1 MRAQQQNTKGINEIA
16 TLATAMPVAKPDMRF
31 DDRKSEIV
39 VAQNDSVITSAQ
51 DNEFNCGAC
60 AKENKSGSRR
70 PVGSAGHRKIGRMA
84 HDWLLVE
91 TLGGD
96 PTVVSQ
102 GRQLK
107 NLVPITTFLRRSP
120 YLAAVRT
127 AIAES
132 MQTGQSLT
140 SITPKRDR
148 VIRTEPVVMSDGH
161 IHGVHVWTGPADIEP
176 PERPTPGP
184 LKWDLTLGVATDT
197 RESLANS
204 GKNPEVEVTFGR
216 AFAEDLP
223 SRELN
228 PNETKVLAMAV
239 RAQPDQ
245 TLCSTWDLTDW
256 QGTPIRIGFVART
269 GLEPGSD
276 GRDHLVA
283 RAMNWRSELKGPIV
297 STDDLAQRIL
307 NGLAQAGV
315 HRALVDLNNW
325 TLLKWLDAPCTFYD
339 WRGGIETGRPKV
351 HPDDEELKASMT
363 EEFVNGAT
371 SRVLRMPGHES
382 DWVPVHVTVN
392 RVELEPDTFAGLI
405 SLRLP
410 TDEELAAAGLP
421 KSPDA

>member
-1 MRAQQQNTKGINEIA
+1 
-16 TLATAMPVAKPDMRF
+16 
-31 DDRKSEIV
+31 
-39 VAQNDSVITSAQ
+39 
-51 DNEFNCGAC
+51 
-60 AKENKSGSRR
+60 
-70 PVGSAGHRKIGRMA
+70 
-84 HDWLLVE
+84 VE
-91 TLGGD
+91 TLGD
-96 PTVVSQ
+96 EPAVVAQ

-127 AIAES
+127 AIGES
-132 MQTGQSLT
+132 VQTGQSLT

-148 VIRTEPVVMSDGH
+148 VIRTEPVVMSDGRV
-161 IHGVHVWTGPADIEP
+161 HGVHVWTGPADVEP

-184 LKWDLTLGVATDT
+184 LKWDLTVGVATDT

-239 RAQPDQ
+239 KAVPGQ

-256 QGTPIRIGFVART
+256 QGEPIRIGFVGRSA
-269 GLEPGSD
+269 LEPGPD
-276 GRDHLVA
+276 GKDHLVA
-283 RAMNWRSELKGPIV
+283 RAMNWRAELKGPVV

-325 TLLKWLDAPCTFYD
+325 TLLKWLDEPATFYD
-339 WRGGIETGRPKV
+339 WRGTETDRQKV
-351 HPDDEELKASMT
+351 HPDDEPLMSSMT
-363 EEFVNGAT
+363 REFAKGAA
-371 SRVLRMPGHES
+371 SGVLRMRGHHG

-392 RVELEPDTFAGLI
+392 QVELEPDTFAGLV

-410 TDEELAAAGLP
+410 TDDELAAAGLLQAP
-421 KSPDA
+421 GDTN

>member
-1 MRAQQQNTKGINEIA
+1 VPAYA
-16 TLATAMPVAKPDMRF
+16 HD
-31 DDRKSEIV
+31 
-39 VAQNDSVITSAQ
+39 ITSEQMSLVPA
-51 DNEFNCGAC
+51 ATTC
-60 AKENKSGSRR
+60 ATGRAAPAR
-70 PVGSAGHRKIGRMA
+70 PVPRSKQRIVIGARTQATRHAPRRRKIGRMA

-91 TLGGD
+91 TLGD
-96 PTVVSQ
+96 EPAVVAQ

-120 YLAAVRT
+120 YLSAVRT
-127 AIAES
+127 AITES
-132 MQTGQSLT
+132 VQTGQSLT

-148 VIRTEPVVMSDGH
+148 VIRTEPVMMTDGRM
-161 IHGVHVWTGPADIEP
+161 HGVHVWTGPADVEP

-239 RAQPDQ
+239 RAKPGQ

-256 QGTPIRIGFVART
+256 QGNPVRIGFVART
-269 GLEPGSD
+269 ALEPGPD
-276 GRDHLVA
+276 RRDHLVA
-283 RAMNWRSELKGPIV
+283 RAMNWRAELKGPVV
-297 STDDLAQRIL
+297 SADDLAQRIL
-307 NGLAQAGV
+307 HGLAQAGV
-315 HRALVDLNNW
+315 HRALVDLHNW
-325 TLLKWLDAPCTFYD
+325 TLLKWLDEPCTFFD
-339 WRGGIETGRPKV
+339 WRSSDTDRPKV
-351 HPDDEELKASMT
+351 NPDDQHLISAMTKELA
-363 EEFVNGAT
+363 NGAT
-371 SRVLRMPGHES
+371 SRVLRMRGHDA

-392 RVELEPDTFAGLI
+392 RVELEPDIFAGLV

-410 TDEELAAAGLP
+410 SDEEIAAAGLP
-421 KSPDA
+421 QARTDTT